1 VTGGRPFQVS
11 SRHRM
16 LPAAA
21 VLLGA
26 AVAAY
31 GLYSA
36 PERTWPNLLL
46 NGFDITSLAVSA
58 LFFIASQRLTG
69 ARWSAGLRRIPEAL
83 MSALPAAAVLMTGLF
98 FGLRWLYPWSRP
110 GAFAHVP
117 AIAGKVSYLQ
127 TPWVFVRTSVA
138 LLLWIVFAWL
148 FRRTSLE
155 QDRNPQRSLLYH
167 YRLNRYAAAFVVVF
181 AFSFTLGAYD
191 WIISLDPSWFSTMFG
206 IYVFAGTFVA
216 GIAAVTLAAVVL
228 RERGFLSDAVSDH
241 HLHDLGKMLFAFS
254 TFWAYIWTCQYLLIW
269 YGNIPEEVTH
279 YVKRTN
285 GPWLW
290 LFALNLVVNWV
301 IPFAVLL
308 PARAKRNL
316 TALKIVCVLL
326 LCGHWLDL
334 YLLIM
339 PSVWSRPMFGIPEIA
354 IAAAYSSLLYLFF
367 IRGLASAPLVP
378 LSDPVLAAEARAT
391 HRAFPLDERLDERLT
406 GLPGAEA

>member
-1 VTGGRPFQVS
+1 
-11 SRHRM
+11 
-16 LPAAA
+16 
-21 VLLGA
+21 LLA
-26 AVAAY
+26 
-31 GLYSA
+31 
-36 PERTWPNLLL
+36 
-46 NGFDITSLAVSA
+46 
-58 LFFIASQRLTG
+58 
-69 ARWSAGLRRIPEAL
+69 
-83 MSALPAAAVLMTGLF
+83 LF

-117 AIAGKVSYLQ
+117 EIAGKVRYLQ

-148 FRRTSLE
+148 FRRTSLD
-155 QDRNPQRSLLYH
+155 QDRNPRTSLVYH

-228 RERGFLSDAVSDH
+228 RERGFLSHVVGDR
-241 HLHDLGKMLFAFS
+241 HLRDLGKMLFAFS

-290 LFALNLVVNWV
+290 LFGLNFVVNWV

-308 PARAKRNL
+308 PARAKRNPM
-316 TALKIVCVLL
+316 ALKIVCVLL

-334 YLLIM
+334 YILIM
-339 PSVWSRPMFGIPEIA
+339 PSVGNGLGNAVGNGVWSRPMIGFPEIA
-354 IAAAYSSLLYLFF
+354 IAAGYSSLLYLLF
-367 IRGLASAPLVP
+367 IRGLEAAPLVP
-378 LSDPVLAAEARAT
+378 LSDPVLAAESRAPI
-391 HRAFPLDERLDERLT
+391 HGALPLH
-406 GLPGAEA
+406 GVPGVEA

>member
-1 VTGGRPFQVS
+1 VTDNLRFRVGP
-11 SRHRM
+11 RHRM
-16 LPAAA
+16 APAAL

-46 NGFDITSLAVSA
+46 NGFDILSVAVSA

-69 ARWSAGLRRIPEAL
+69 ARWSAGLRRIPEAF
-83 MSALPAAAVLMTGLF
+83 MSALPAAAVLMALVF
-98 FGLRWLYPWSRP
+98 FGRQWLYPWSRP

-117 AIAGKVSYLQ
+117 QIAGKVRYLQ
-127 TPWVFVRTSVA
+127 TPWVFGRTAVV

-148 FRRTSLE
+148 FRRTSLA
-155 QDRNPQRSLLYH
+155 QDRNPRSSLVYH

-228 RERGFLSDAVSDH
+228 REHRLLSHAISDH
-241 HLHDLGKMLFAFS
+241 HLQDLGKMLFAFS

-290 LFALNLVVNWV
+290 LFALNLVVNWL
-301 IPFAVLL
+301 IPFIVLL
-308 PARAKRNL
+308 PARTKRNPA
-316 TALKIVCVLL
+316 ALKIVCALL

-334 YLLIM
+334 YILIM
-339 PSVWSRPMFGIPEIA
+339 PSVWNRPRIAFPEIA
-354 IAAAYSSLLYLFF
+354 IAAGYSSLLYLLFL
-367 IRGLASAPLVP
+367 RGLEAAPLAP
-378 LSDPVLAAEARAT
+378 LSDPVLAAERSAT
-391 HRAFPLDERLDERLT
+391 HGAFT
-406 GLPGAEA
+406 LPEAQT

>member
-1 VTGGRPFQVS
+1 V
-11 SRHRM
+11 
-16 LPAAA
+16 
-21 VLLGA
+21 
-26 AVAAY
+26 
-31 GLYSA
+31 
-36 PERTWPNLLL
+36 
-46 NGFDITSLAVSA
+46 
-58 LFFIASQRLTG
+58 
-69 ARWSAGLRRIPEAL
+69 
-83 MSALPAAAVLMTGLF
+83 
-98 FGLRWLYPWSRP
+98 
-110 GAFAHVP
+110 
-117 AIAGKVSYLQ
+117 
-127 TPWVFVRTSVA
+127 

-155 QDRNPQRSLLYH
+155 QDRNPRSSLAYH

-228 RERGFLSDAVSDH
+228 RERGFLSNVVTDH

-290 LFALNLVVNWV
+290 LFGLNLIVNWM

-308 PARAKRNL
+308 PARAKRN
-316 TALKIVCVLL
+316 TMALKIVCVLL

-334 YLLIM
+334 YILIM
-339 PSVWSRPMFGIPEIA
+339 PSMGSPVWSRPVIGFPEIA
-354 IAAAYSSLLYLFF
+354 IAAGYSSLLYLLF
-367 IRGLASAPLVP
+367 IRSLAAAPLVP
-378 LSDPVLAAEARAT
+378 LSDPVLAAESRAT
-391 HRAFPLDERLDERLT
+391 HRAFPLHEV
-406 GLPGAEA
+406 PGAQTGAQS